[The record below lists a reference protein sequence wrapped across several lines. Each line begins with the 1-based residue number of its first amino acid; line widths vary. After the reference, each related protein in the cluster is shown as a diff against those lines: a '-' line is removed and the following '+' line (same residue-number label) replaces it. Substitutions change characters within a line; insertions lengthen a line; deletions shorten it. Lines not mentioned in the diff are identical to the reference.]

1 MDTFEADPKAK
12 RGTISPNENRKPRH
26 PSRRIHRGPK
36 PFYIL
41 NGDMHFRQPIVK
53 PIEKSKCE
61 IESRRYIKLY

>member
-12 RGTISPNENRKPRH
+12 RAALSPNENRKPRY
-26 PSRRIHRGPK
+26 PSRRIHHRPK

-61 IESRRYIKLY
+61 IKCRRYIKLY